1 MAGLTPEPLRA
12 VEALFDPDLIVGSDT
27 VEDAPAWKG
36 AYLMLLRLGAEVSF
50 SRGKLVHPFG
60 PGWYAYAGN
69 AYGPGGVGARL
80 RRHFR
85 REKKLHWHVDHLTGH
100 AERMNAFAF
109 RDGSECRIVSRL
121 VGSGAFRPS
130 LEGFGSSDC
139 PACTSHL
146 LEWRG
151 EVTA

>member
-1 MAGLTPEPLRA
+1 MARLIASPLRDL
-12 VEALFDPDLIVGSDT
+12 EALLDPDLV
-27 VEDAPAWKG
+27 VLPDAAERAPNWKG
-36 AYLMLLRLGAEVSF
+36 AYLVLLYLDEEVAFARARQLHSF
-50 SRGKLVHPFG
+50 P

-85 REKKLHWHVDHLTGH
+85 REKKLHWHVDQLTGH
-100 AERMNAFAF
+100 ARSMSAVAL
-109 RDGSECRIVSRL
+109 RDGSECAIVSRL

-139 PACTSHL
+139 KACAAHL
-146 LEWRG
+146 LDWQG
-151 EVTA
+151 